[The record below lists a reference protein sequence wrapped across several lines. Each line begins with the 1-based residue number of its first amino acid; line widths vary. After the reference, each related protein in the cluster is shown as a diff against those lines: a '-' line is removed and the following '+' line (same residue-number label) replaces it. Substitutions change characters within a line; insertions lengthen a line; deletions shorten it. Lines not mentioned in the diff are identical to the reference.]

1 MTTQEVK
8 RKLTAI
14 LSADVKGYSRLMGE
28 DEKGTVSTLNTY
40 KEVMAGLIQHHHGR
54 VVNAP
59 GDNVLAEFAS
69 VVDAVECAF
78 KIQREL
84 KTQNAELPENRKME
98 FRIGV
103 NLGDVIENGE
113 QILGDGV
120 NIAARLES
128 LSEAGGICISGTA
141 YDQVENKL
149 SLGYEYL
156 GEQTVKNIAKP
167 VRVYRVLME
176 PEAAGKVIVEKKAKP
191 RQRQRVALGFIVTVI
206 VVIAAVVIWRFYTP
220 SAPQPEVASKEKIT
234 VAPSEKPPVTVPT
247 SPAPSV
253 EPALKEKVTPP
264 SPEKV
269 AKPAPPP
276 ASKMGV
282 ASKDKMAYPL
292 PDMPSIA
299 VLPFTNMSGDPQQE
313 YFSDGITEEIIT
325 ALSKVPRLFV
335 IARNSTF
342 TYKGKP
348 VNVKQVSEELGVRYV
363 LEGSVRKTEDK
374 VRITTQLIDALTG
387 HHLWAEKYDRDLKDI
402 FAIQD
407 EISFKVVTALQVK
420 LTDGEQALTY
430 AGGTKNFEAY
440 ARYLKGADYVKRINK
455 EGNLLARKMAEE
467 TIALDPNYPRGY
479 RLLAMTHWLDVRLGL
494 SKDPKQSLTESVR
507 LYQKTLAMDPSDG
520 SARVLLGF
528 VFTIMRQ
535 YEKGMAEAEQ
545 GVAISPNASIAHI
558 YHGYILIFNGMH
570 KEAIEAIKKA
580 IRLDPLP
587 PDFYWRCLGQA
598 YCHVGM
604 YEEAIAASKEA
615 LRRYPDAILTH
626 VLLAQVYALS
636 GREKE
641 ARAEVEEVLRI
652 NSRYSV
658 EFFRSS
664 TPYKNPA
671 DMELMANALLKAGV
685 PKTPPDPK

>member
-1 MTTQEVK
+1 MTSQEVK
-8 RKLTAI
+8 RKLAAI

-28 DEKGTVSTLNTY
+28 DEEATVRTLNAY
-40 KEVMAGLIQHHHGR
+40 KEVMANLIQQYRGR
-54 VVNAP
+54 VVDAP

-69 VVDAVECAF
+69 VVDAVRCAVE
-78 KIQREL
+78 IQKEL
-84 KTQNAELPENRKME
+84 KTRNAGLPENRRME

-103 NLGDVIENGE
+103 NLGDVIEDRE

-128 LSEAGGICISGTA
+128 LSEAGGVCISGTA
-141 YDQVENKL
+141 FDHVRNKL
-149 SLGYEYL
+149 DLGYEYL
-156 GEQTVKNIAKP
+156 GEQTVKNIALP
-167 VRVYRVLME
+167 VRVYKVLME
-176 PEAAGKVIVEKKAKP
+176 PKAAGKVIGEKKIEP
-191 RQRQRVALGFIVTVI
+191 RRWQRPALLLVVVLIL
-206 VVIAAVVIWRFYTP
+206 VIAAFAIWKYY
-220 SAPQPEVASKEKIT
+220 
-234 VAPSEKPPVTVPT
+234 
-247 SPAPSV
+247 
-253 EPALKEKVTPP
+253 TPP
-264 SPEKV
+264 S
-269 AKPAPPP
+269 
-276 ASKMGV
+276 KMEV

-335 IARNSTF
+335 IARNSVF

-348 VNVKQVSEELGVRYV
+348 VKVKQVAEEMGVRYV

-407 EISFKVVTALQVK
+407 EISFKVAAAVNLK
-420 LTDGEQALTY
+420 LTDGEQALFT

-440 ARYLKGADYVKRINK
+440 ARFLKGQEYVKRINR

-467 TIALDPNYPRGY
+467 TIALDPNYPSGY
-479 RLLAMTHWLDVRLGL
+479 KLLAMTHWLDVRLGL
-494 SKDPKQSLTESVR
+494 SKDPKESLTESVR
-507 LYQKTLAMDPSDG
+507 LYQKALAMEPSDG
-520 SARVLLGF
+520 SSRVLLGY

-535 YEKGMAEAEQ
+535 YEKGMAEADQ
-545 GVAISPNASIAHI
+545 GVAISPNSSHAQI
-558 YHGYILIFNGMH
+558 YYGLILIFNGMH

-580 IRLDPLP
+580 IRLNPLP
-587 PDFYWRCLGQA
+587 PDFYWRFLGQA

-626 VLLAQVYALS
+626 ILLAQVYALS

-641 ARAEVEEVLRI
+641 ARAEVEEILRI
-652 NSRYSV
+652 NPRYSV
-658 EFFRSS
+658 EFFRS

-685 PKTPPDPK
+685 PKTPPGQK

>member
-1 MTTQEVK
+1 
-8 RKLTAI
+8 
-14 LSADVKGYSRLMGE
+14 
-28 DEKGTVSTLNTY
+28 
-40 KEVMAGLIQHHHGR
+40 
-54 VVNAP
+54 
-59 GDNVLAEFAS
+59 
-69 VVDAVECAF
+69 
-78 KIQREL
+78 
-84 KTQNAELPENRKME
+84 ME
-98 FRIGV
+98 
-103 NLGDVIENGE
+103 
-113 QILGDGV
+113 
-120 NIAARLES
+120 
-128 LSEAGGICISGTA
+128 
-141 YDQVENKL
+141 
-149 SLGYEYL
+149 
-156 GEQTVKNIAKP
+156 
-167 VRVYRVLME
+167 
-176 PEAAGKVIVEKKAKP
+176 
-191 RQRQRVALGFIVTVI
+191 
-206 VVIAAVVIWRFYTP
+206 
-220 SAPQPEVASKEKIT
+220 
-234 VAPSEKPPVTVPT
+234 
-247 SPAPSV
+247 
-253 EPALKEKVTPP
+253 
-264 SPEKV
+264 
-269 AKPAPPP
+269 
-276 ASKMGV
+276 V

-299 VLPFTNMSGDPQQE
+299 VLPFTNMSGDLQQE

-348 VNVKQVSEELGVRYV
+348 VKVKQVAEEMGVRYV

-402 FAIQD
+402 FAVQD
-407 EISFKVVTALQVK
+407 EISFKVVAAVQVK
-420 LTDGEQALTY
+420 LTDGEQALIY

-440 ARYLKGADYVKRINK
+440 ARYLKGVDYVKRINR

-479 RLLAMTHWLDVRLGL
+479 GLLAMTHWLDVRLGL
-494 SKDPKQSLTESVR
+494 SKDPKQSLTEAAR
-507 LYQKTLAMDPSDG
+507 LYQKALAMDPSNG
-520 SARVLLGF
+520 SARVLLGY

-545 GVAISPNASIAHI
+545 GVAISPNASLAHI

-570 KEAIEAIKKA
+570 KEAIKAIKKA

-641 ARAEVEEVLRI
+641 ARAKVEEVLRI
-652 NSRYSV
+652 NPRYSV

-685 PKTPPDPK
+685 PKTPPGQK

>member
-1 MTTQEVK
+1 MEFLGDSMTTQVDKTRPREVK
-8 RKLTAI
+8 RKLAAI

-28 DEKGTVSTLNTY
+28 NEVQTLKTLSAY
-40 KEVMAGLIQHHHGR
+40 FQIMTTLIQKHQGK
-54 VVNAP
+54 VLNIA
-59 GDNVLAEFAS
+59 GDNLLADFES
-69 VVDAVECAF
+69 VVDAVLCGVE
-78 KIQREL
+78 IQKEL
-84 KTQNAELPENRKME
+84 RTKNTELAESQRVE
-98 FRIGV
+98 FRIGI
-103 NLGDVIENGE
+103 NLGDVIREGE
-113 QILGDGV
+113 SIYGDGV

-128 LSEAGGICISGTA
+128 LSEAGGLCISGTA
-141 YDQVENKL
+141 FDQVKNKL
-149 SLGYEYL
+149 NIGYKYL
-156 GEQTVKNIAKP
+156 GEQTVKNILEP

-176 PEAAGKVIVEKKAKP
+176 PEAAGKVIGERKGKP
-191 RQRQRVALGFIVTVI
+191 RQWQGATIGLVVAVI
-206 VVIAAVVIWRFYTP
+206 VVVAAVAIWSLYFR
-220 SAPQPEVASKEKIT
+220 SAPSLEVASKE
-234 VAPSEKPPVTVPT
+234 
-247 SPAPSV
+247 
-253 EPALKEKVTPP
+253 
-264 SPEKV
+264 
-269 AKPAPPP
+269 
-276 ASKMGV
+276 
-282 ASKDKMAYPL
+282 KMAYPL
-292 PDMPSIA
+292 PDLPSIA
-299 VLPFTNMSGDPQQE
+299 VLPFTNMSGDLQQE

-342 TYKGKP
+342 TYKGKS
-348 VNVKQVSEELGVRYV
+348 VKVKQVAEEMGVRYV

-407 EISFKVVTALQVK
+407 EISFKVVTAVNLK
-420 LTDGEQALTY
+420 LTEGEQALIT

-440 ARYLKGADYVKRINK
+440 ARILKGGDYVKRINR

-467 TIALDPNYPRGY
+467 TIALDPNYPSGY

-494 SKDPKQSLTESVR
+494 SKDPKQSLTESAR
-507 LYQKTLAMDPSDG
+507 LYQKALAMDPSDG
-520 SARVLLGF
+520 SARVLLGY
-528 VFTIMRQ
+528 VFTIMRE

-545 GVAISPNASIAHI
+545 GVAISPNSSLAQI
-558 YHGYILIFNGMH
+558 YYGYTLMYNGRH

-580 IRLDPLP
+580 IRLNPLP

-598 YCHVGM
+598 YCQLEM

-626 VLLAQVYALS
+626 ILLAQIHALS

-652 NSRYSV
+652 NPRYSV

-664 TPYKNPA
+664 SPYKNPA

>member
-1 MTTQEVK
+1 MTMQEVK
-8 RKLTAI
+8 RKLAAI

-28 DEKGTVSTLNTY
+28 NEVQTLKTLSAY
-40 KEVMAGLIQHHHGR
+40 FQIMTTLIQKHQGK
-54 VVNAP
+54 VLNIA
-59 GDNVLAEFAS
+59 GDNLLADFES
-69 VVDAVECAF
+69 VVDAVQCGVE
-78 KIQREL
+78 IQKEL
-84 KTQNAELPENRKME
+84 RTKNAELAEGQRVK
-98 FRIGV
+98 FRIGI
-103 NLGDVIENGE
+103 NLGDVIREGE
-113 QILGDGV
+113 SIYGDGV

-128 LSEAGGICISGTA
+128 LSEAGGLCISGTA
-141 YDQVENKL
+141 FDQIKNKL
-149 SLGYEYL
+149 NLGYKYL
-156 GEQTVKNIAKP
+156 GEQTVKNILEP
-167 VRVYRVLME
+167 VRVYQVLME
-176 PEAAGKVIVEKKAKP
+176 PEAAGKVIGEKKTKP
-191 RQRQRVALGFIVTVI
+191 KQWQMAAMGLVIGVI
-206 VVIAAVVIWRFYTP
+206 VVVVAIVIWKFYVPTP
-220 SAPQPEVASKEKIT
+220 KIEVASKEK
-234 VAPSEKPPVTVPT
+234 
-247 SPAPSV
+247 
-253 EPALKEKVTPP
+253 
-264 SPEKV
+264 
-269 AKPAPPP
+269 
-276 ASKMGV
+276 
-282 ASKDKMAYPL
+282 MAFPL
-292 PDMPSIA
+292 PDKPSIA

-348 VNVKQVSEELGVRYV
+348 VKVKQVAEEMGVRYV
-363 LEGSVRKTEDK
+363 LEGSVRKTEGK

>member
-1 MTTQEVK
+1 MTMQEVK
-8 RKLTAI
+8 RKLAAI

-28 DEKGTVSTLNTY
+28 NEVQTLKTLSAY
-40 KEVMAGLIQHHHGR
+40 FQIMTTLIQKHQGK
-54 VVNAP
+54 VLNIA
-59 GDNVLAEFAS
+59 GDNLLADFES
-69 VVDAVECAF
+69 VVDAVQCGVE
-78 KIQREL
+78 IQKEL
-84 KTQNAELPENRKME
+84 RTKNAELAEGQRVK
-98 FRIGV
+98 FRIGI
-103 NLGDVIENGE
+103 NLGDVIREGE
-113 QILGDGV
+113 SIYGDGV

-128 LSEAGGICISGTA
+128 LSEAGGLCISGTA
-141 YDQVENKL
+141 FDQIKNKL
-149 SLGYEYL
+149 NLGYKYL
-156 GEQTVKNIAKP
+156 GEQTVKNILEP
-167 VRVYRVLME
+167 VRVYQVLME
-176 PEAAGKVIVEKKAKP
+176 PEAAGKVIGEKKTKP
-191 RQRQRVALGFIVTVI
+191 KQWQMAAMGLVIGVI
-206 VVIAAVVIWRFYTP
+206 VVVVAIVIWKFYVPTP
-220 SAPQPEVASKEKIT
+220 KIEVASKEK
-234 VAPSEKPPVTVPT
+234 
-247 SPAPSV
+247 
-253 EPALKEKVTPP
+253 
-264 SPEKV
+264 
-269 AKPAPPP
+269 
-276 ASKMGV
+276 
-282 ASKDKMAYPL
+282 MAFPL
-292 PDMPSIA
+292 PDKPSIA

-342 TYKGKP
+342 TYKGKS

-636 GREKE
+636 GRESE

-685 PKTPPDPK
+685 PKTPPGPK

>member
-1 MTTQEVK
+1 MTMQEVK
-8 RKLTAI
+8 RKLAAI

-28 DEKGTVSTLNTY
+28 NEVQTLKTLAAY
-40 KEVMAGLIQHHHGR
+40 FQIMTTLIQKHQGK
-54 VVNAP
+54 VLNIA
-59 GDNVLAEFAS
+59 GDNLLADFES
-69 VVDAVECAF
+69 VVDAVQCGVE
-78 KIQREL
+78 IQKEL
-84 KTQNAELPENRKME
+84 RTKNAELAEGQRVK
-98 FRIGV
+98 FRIGI
-103 NLGDVIENGE
+103 NLGDVIREGE
-113 QILGDGV
+113 SIYGDGV

-128 LSEAGGICISGTA
+128 LSEAGGLCISGTA
-141 YDQVENKL
+141 FDQIKNKL
-149 SLGYEYL
+149 NLGYKYL
-156 GEQTVKNIAKP
+156 GEQTVKNILEP
-167 VRVYRVLME
+167 VRVYQVLME
-176 PEAAGKVIVEKKAKP
+176 PEAAGKVIGEKKTKP
-191 RQRQRVALGFIVTVI
+191 KQWQMAAMGLVIGVI
-206 VVIAAVVIWRFYTP
+206 VVVVAIVIWKFYVPTP
-220 SAPQPEVASKEKIT
+220 KIEVASKEK
-234 VAPSEKPPVTVPT
+234 
-247 SPAPSV
+247 
-253 EPALKEKVTPP
+253 
-264 SPEKV
+264 
-269 AKPAPPP
+269 
-276 ASKMGV
+276 
-282 ASKDKMAYPL
+282 MAFPL
-292 PDMPSIA
+292 PDKPSIA

-342 TYKGKP
+342 TYKGKS

-685 PKTPPDPK
+685 PKTPPGPK

>member
-1 MTTQEVK
+1 MTMQEVK
-8 RKLTAI
+8 RKLAAI

-28 DEKGTVSTLNTY
+28 NEVQTLKTLAAY
-40 KEVMAGLIQHHHGR
+40 FQIMTTLIQKHQGK
-54 VVNAP
+54 VLNIA
-59 GDNVLAEFAS
+59 GDNLLADFES
-69 VVDAVECAF
+69 VVDAVQCGVE
-78 KIQREL
+78 IQKEL
-84 KTQNAELPENRKME
+84 RTKNAELAEGQRVK
-98 FRIGV
+98 FRIGI
-103 NLGDVIENGE
+103 NLGDVIREGE
-113 QILGDGV
+113 SIYGDGV

-128 LSEAGGICISGTA
+128 LSEAGGLCISGMA
-141 YDQVENKL
+141 FDQIKNKL
-149 SLGYEYL
+149 NLGYKYL
-156 GEQTVKNIAKP
+156 GEQTVKNILEP
-167 VRVYRVLME
+167 VRVYQVLME
-176 PEAAGKVIVEKKAKP
+176 PEAAGKVIGEKKTKP
-191 RQRQRVALGFIVTVI
+191 KQWQMAAMGLVIGVI
-206 VVIAAVVIWRFYTP
+206 VVVVAIVIWKFYVPTP
-220 SAPQPEVASKEKIT
+220 KIEVASKEK
-234 VAPSEKPPVTVPT
+234 
-247 SPAPSV
+247 
-253 EPALKEKVTPP
+253 
-264 SPEKV
+264 
-269 AKPAPPP
+269 
-276 ASKMGV
+276 
-282 ASKDKMAYPL
+282 MAFPL
-292 PDMPSIA
+292 PDKPSIA

-342 TYKGKP
+342 TYKGKS

-636 GREKE
+636 GRESE

>member
-1 MTTQEVK
+1 MQEVK
-8 RKLTAI
+8 RKLAAI

-28 DEKGTVSTLNTY
+28 NEVQTLKTLSAY
-40 KEVMAGLIQHHHGR
+40 FQIMTTLIQKHQGK
-54 VVNAP
+54 VLNIA
-59 GDNVLAEFAS
+59 GDNLLADFES
-69 VVDAVECAF
+69 VVDAVQCGVE
-78 KIQREL
+78 IQKEL
-84 KTQNAELPENRKME
+84 RTKNAELAEGQRVK
-98 FRIGV
+98 FRIGI
-103 NLGDVIENGE
+103 NLGDVIREGE
-113 QILGDGV
+113 SIYGDGV

-128 LSEAGGICISGTA
+128 LSEAGGLCISGMA
-141 YDQVENKL
+141 FDQIKNKL
-149 SLGYEYL
+149 NLGYKYL
-156 GEQTVKNIAKP
+156 GEQTVKNILEP
-167 VRVYRVLME
+167 VRVYQVLME
-176 PEAAGKVIVEKKAKP
+176 PEAAGKVIGEKKTKP
-191 RQRQRVALGFIVTVI
+191 KQWQMAAMGLVIGVI
-206 VVIAAVVIWRFYTP
+206 VVVVAIVIWKFYVPTP
-220 SAPQPEVASKEKIT
+220 KIEVASKEK
-234 VAPSEKPPVTVPT
+234 
-247 SPAPSV
+247 
-253 EPALKEKVTPP
+253 
-264 SPEKV
+264 
-269 AKPAPPP
+269 
-276 ASKMGV
+276 
-282 ASKDKMAYPL
+282 MAFPL
-292 PDMPSIA
+292 PDKPSIA

-342 TYKGKP
+342 TYKGKS

-636 GREKE
+636 GRESE

-685 PKTPPDPK
+685 PKTPPGPK

>member
-1 MTTQEVK
+1 MTMQEVK
-8 RKLTAI
+8 RKLAAI

-28 DEKGTVSTLNTY
+28 NEVQTLKTLSAY
-40 KEVMAGLIQHHHGR
+40 FQIMTTLIQKHQGK
-54 VVNAP
+54 VLNIA
-59 GDNVLAEFAS
+59 GDNLLADFES
-69 VVDAVECAF
+69 VVDAVQCGVE
-78 KIQREL
+78 IQKEL
-84 KTQNAELPENRKME
+84 RTKNAELAEGQRVK
-98 FRIGV
+98 FRIGI
-103 NLGDVIENGE
+103 NLGDVIREGE
-113 QILGDGV
+113 SIYGDGV

-128 LSEAGGICISGTA
+128 LSEAGGLCISGTA
-141 YDQVENKL
+141 FDQIKNKL
-149 SLGYEYL
+149 NLGYKYL
-156 GEQTVKNIAKP
+156 GEQTVKNILEP
-167 VRVYRVLME
+167 VRVYQVLME
-176 PEAAGKVIVEKKAKP
+176 PEAAGKVIGEKKTKP
-191 RQRQRVALGFIVTVI
+191 KQWQMAAMGLVIGVI
-206 VVIAAVVIWRFYTP
+206 VVVVAIVIWKFYVPTP
-220 SAPQPEVASKEKIT
+220 KIEVASKEK
-234 VAPSEKPPVTVPT
+234 
-247 SPAPSV
+247 
-253 EPALKEKVTPP
+253 
-264 SPEKV
+264 
-269 AKPAPPP
+269 
-276 ASKMGV
+276 
-282 ASKDKMAYPL
+282 MAFPL
-292 PDMPSIA
+292 PDKPSIA

-604 YEEAIAASKEA
+604 YEEAIAAFKEA

>member
-1 MTTQEVK
+1 MTMQEVK
-8 RKLTAI
+8 RKLAAI

-28 DEKGTVSTLNTY
+28 NEVQTLKTLAAY
-40 KEVMAGLIQHHHGR
+40 FQIMTTLIQKHQGK
-54 VVNAP
+54 VLNIA
-59 GDNVLAEFAS
+59 GDNLLADFES
-69 VVDAVECAF
+69 VVDAVQCGVE
-78 KIQREL
+78 IQKEL
-84 KTQNAELPENRKME
+84 RTKNAELAEGQRVK
-98 FRIGV
+98 FRIGI
-103 NLGDVIENGE
+103 NLGDVIREGE
-113 QILGDGV
+113 SIYGDGV

-128 LSEAGGICISGTA
+128 LSEAGGLCISGTA
-141 YDQVENKL
+141 FDQIKNKL
-149 SLGYEYL
+149 NLGYKYL
-156 GEQTVKNIAKP
+156 GEQTVKNILEP
-167 VRVYRVLME
+167 VRVYQVLME
-176 PEAAGKVIVEKKAKP
+176 PEAAGKVIGEKKTKP
-191 RQRQRVALGFIVTVI
+191 KQWQMAAMGLVIGVI
-206 VVIAAVVIWRFYTP
+206 VVVVAIVIWKFYVPTP
-220 SAPQPEVASKEKIT
+220 KIEVASKEK
-234 VAPSEKPPVTVPT
+234 
-247 SPAPSV
+247 
-253 EPALKEKVTPP
+253 
-264 SPEKV
+264 
-269 AKPAPPP
+269 
-276 ASKMGV
+276 
-282 ASKDKMAYPL
+282 MAFPL
-292 PDMPSIA
+292 PDKPSIA